1 MWEVLDFYILVDRN
15 VAGASLLYFSV
26 TGMWQVLVILYILDD
41 RNITDILLKVALN
54 TLVLNIIQVIIT
66 CIFQRREIIY

>member
-1 MWEVLDFYILVDRN
+1 MLDFYILVDRN

-66 CIFQRREIIY
+66 CIFQRRERIY

>member
-1 MWEVLDFYILVDRN
+1 VLDFYILVDRN

>member
-1 MWEVLDFYILVDRN
+1 MLDFYILVDRN

>member
-1 MWEVLDFYILVDRN
+1 VLDFYILVDRN

-41 RNITDILLKVALN
+41 RNMTDILLKVALN

>member
-1 MWEVLDFYILVDRN
+1 MIFYILVDRN

-41 RNITDILLKVALN
+41 RNMTDILLKVALN